1 MTLPD
6 PLPTDPDE
14 IEKLYQEYATRTD
27 DFDTEEFQRLMDAR
41 LAAWGIDPH
50 HMTAEQLLGAMSE
63 SMNGM
68 LMNLYAAQEAAPD
81 DETSSQMNEI
91 IRMAEQLR
99 EHIHEAVQ
107 DMGLLDS
114 DQPVSPPAA

>member
-1 MTLPD
+1 MESHMTLPD

-91 IRMAEQLR
+91 KIGRASCR
-99 EHIHEAVQ
+99 ER
-107 DMGLLDS
+107 
-114 DQPVSPPAA
+114 

>member
-14 IEKLYQEYATRTD
+14 LEKLYHEYAARTD
-27 DFDTEEFQRLMDAR
+27 DFDDDEFQRLMDAR
-41 LAAWGIDPH
+41 LSAWGIDPH

-63 SMNGM
+63 SMNSM
-68 LMNLYAAQEAAPD
+68 LMNLYAAQGAAPD
-81 DETSSQMNEI
+81 DETSSQMSEI
-91 IRMAEQLR
+91 ISMAEQLR

-107 DMGLLDS
+107 DINVS
-114 DQPVSPPAA
+114 DDHPNTTPAAK

>member
-14 IEKLYQEYATRTD
+14 LEKLYHEYAARTD
-27 DFDTEEFQRLMDAR
+27 DFDDDEFQRLMDAR
-41 LAAWGIDPH
+41 LSAWGIDPQ

-63 SMNGM
+63 SMNSM
-68 LMNLYAAQEAAPD
+68 LMNLYAAQETAPD
-81 DETSSQMNEI
+81 DETSSQMHEI
-91 IRMAEQLR
+91 ISMAEQLR

-107 DMGLLDS
+107 DMDLS
-114 DQPVSPPAA
+114 DNTQPPASSVV